1 MSRSWAERPISC
13 ALCLWTEIAPGR
25 FGRPEVPA
33 PCLSWRMPRALMRT
47 SVSMC
52 CSRFFFVFGSDEQ
65 LDLMCPIPQHL
76 QHSRYAGSAGQLLTA
91 VARHSARSSVPRVPH
106 KLPRSRRS
114 RGPSGMHTLLSH
126 LRGSLIPPHTR
137 APLRNR
143 SGEVGRFLAPSWR
156 YLHLLLGCSL
166 AQALIQGCGR
176 LLFAQRT
183 AMAASADAS
192 TVSATGRASSVEAGR
207 APACRQVSS

>member
-1 MSRSWAERPISC
+1 MMSRSWAERPISC

-156 YLHLLLGCSL
+156 YLHLLHCSTMGHIMHHIMRYL
-166 AQALIQGCGR
+166 HIIGSTPQNGADRTPFFDKPAECG
-176 LLFAQRT
+176 T
-183 AMAASADAS
+183 
-192 TVSATGRASSVEAGR
+192 
-207 APACRQVSS
+207 